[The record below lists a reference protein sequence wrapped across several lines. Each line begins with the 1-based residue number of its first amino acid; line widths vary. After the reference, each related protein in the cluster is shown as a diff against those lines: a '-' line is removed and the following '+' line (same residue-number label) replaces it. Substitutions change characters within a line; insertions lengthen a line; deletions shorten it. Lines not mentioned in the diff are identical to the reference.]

1 MASKGAAKV
10 AELATKSA
18 GAVMG
23 FFCICA
29 SGPLII
35 GGTFM
40 GLYLSLTSAASNY
53 NQICED
59 RGFSS
64 DNAAKCFDACG
75 GDPSSMADEDLTM
88 WTTVYILNACVY
100 TLNTTWVILLI
111 ISAFW
116 WPLAFCGACGICCTQ
131 LAHFAAVIVTGV
143 FRYSDPGELC
153 AKNKITRID
162 QNESDSS
169 TMAEVGDMMQGIFI
183 SQCVLY
189 CFYGCCLG
197 ALVQIAIGL
206 GMLKKSMG

>member
-1 MASKGAAKV
+1 
-10 AELATKSA
+10 
-18 GAVMG
+18 MG

-40 GLYLSLTSAASNY
+40 GLYWSLAAAASNY

-59 RGFSS
+59 NFSA

-75 GDPSSMADEDLTM
+75 SNPSLIADEDLTN
-88 WTTVYILNACVY
+88 WTTVYILNAIVY

-111 ISAFW
+111 ISAFF

-143 FRYSDPGELC
+143 FRSSDAGELC
-153 AKNKITRID
+153 AKNNNLRVDPKD
-162 QNESDSS
+162 SDSS
-169 TMAEVGDMMQGIFI
+169 TMKEVGEMMQGIFI

-197 ALVQIAIGL
+197 GLV
-206 GMLKKSMG
+206 